1 LADTPDIRRYFDTLA
16 QDWNKNYS
24 KSILF
29 SERLEKIKKLT
40 FSIQLENKNVL
51 DIGCGSGMISAYFC
65 EKGSSVFGIDISENM
80 IHQADDFVRSRNFKA
95 TFTIGDATKL
105 QFPDNYFDLISCISV
120 IEWLDNDAGALSEI
134 KRVLKKDGF
143 AVVSVPNQSSWFR
156 KLEKGI
162 FRVKSL
168 ISPFLKVNPGYLS
181 FQKHQYDPDVFDEL
195 CKKNHLIKTES
206 LFYVSPFPRFN
217 FFRKLAAYRQFGMI
231 YFVKLQ
237 KSGD

>member
-1 LADTPDIRRYFDTLA
+1 MTDTSDIRNYFNTLA
-16 QDWNKNYS
+16 LDWNQNYS

-40 FSIQLENKNVL
+40 SSIPLENKNVL

-65 EKGSSVFGIDISENM
+65 DKRASVFGIDISENM
-80 IHQADDFVRSRNFKA
+80 IQQADDFVRSRNQKA
-95 TFTIGDATKL
+95 TFNIGDATRL

-120 IEWLDNDAGALSEI
+120 IEWLDNDAGAILEI

-143 AVVSVPNQSSWFR
+143 AIVSVPNRSSWFR
-156 KLEKGI
+156 KIEKGL
-162 FRVKSL
+162 FRLKS
-168 ISPFLKVNPGYLS
+168 IVTPFLKFNPGYLS
-181 FQKHQYDPDVFDEL
+181 FQKHQYAPDAFDEL
-195 CKKNHLIKTES
+195 CKKNNLIKTES
-206 LFYVSPFPRFN
+206 LFYVSPFPRFS

-237 KSGD
+237 KHGD